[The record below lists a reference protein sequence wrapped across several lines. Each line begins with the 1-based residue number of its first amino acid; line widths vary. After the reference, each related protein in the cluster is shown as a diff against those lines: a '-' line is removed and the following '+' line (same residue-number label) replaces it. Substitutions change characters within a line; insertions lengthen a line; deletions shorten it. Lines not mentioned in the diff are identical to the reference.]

1 MAKKFTN
8 YSCKDRI
15 GFITLSRPEKR
26 NALNNEF
33 VKQLLLDFQ
42 NAITDSNCKVIVL
55 NAEGS
60 VFCGGADLQYLQDLQ
75 DNSFEENISD
85 SEQLMQLFKT
95 IYNSPKLVIAN
106 IQGHAIAG
114 GCGLASVCDI
124 SIASENAKFGYPEVN
139 IGFIPAIVSVFLLKK
154 VGETIAKDLLL
165 TGRKIDAKQAQEI
178 GLITKAVQE
187 KDLKQ
192 CVLDIATRA
201 CNNNSTQSVLLT
213 KELMHKV
220 QSMSVEE
227 GLKQAVIANANARKT
242 DDFKKGIASFLNN
255 EKLTW

>member
-114 GCGLASVCDI
+114 GC
-124 SIASENAKFGYPEVN
+124 
-139 IGFIPAIVSVFLLKK
+139 
-154 VGETIAKDLLL
+154 
-165 TGRKIDAKQAQEI
+165 
-178 GLITKAVQE
+178 
-187 KDLKQ
+187 
-192 CVLDIATRA
+192 
-201 CNNNSTQSVLLT
+201 
-213 KELMHKV
+213 
-220 QSMSVEE
+220 
-227 GLKQAVIANANARKT
+227 
-242 DDFKKGIASFLNN
+242 
-255 EKLTW
+255 

>member
-1 MAKKFTN
+1 MERKFTN
-8 YSCKDRI
+8 YRCQNRV
-15 GFITLSRPEKR
+15 GFITLCRSEKR

-33 VKQLLLDFQ
+33 VTQLSADFS
-42 NAITDSNCKVIVL
+42 NAIEDPDCKVIVL
-55 NAEGS
+55 EAEGT
-60 VFCGGADLQYLQDLQ
+60 VFCGGADLQYLQNLQ
-75 DNSFEENISD
+75 NNSFEENVADSD
-85 SEQLMQLFKT
+85 HLMQLFKK
-95 IYNSPKLVIAN
+95 IYFSPKLVISN

-114 GCGLASVCDI
+114 GCGLATVCDI
-124 SIASENAKFGYPEVN
+124 SIASEKAKFGYPEVN

-165 TGRKIDAKQAQEI
+165 TGRKIDAIEAQKI
-178 GLITKAVQE
+178 GLITKVVEE

-192 CVLDIATRA
+192 YVLDLANRA
-201 CNNNSTQSVLLT
+201 CNNNSAQSVLLT

-220 QSMSVEE
+220 HSMSVED
-227 GLKQAVIANANARKT
+227 GLNEAVLFNANARKT

>member
-1 MAKKFTN
+1 
-8 YSCKDRI
+8 
-15 GFITLSRPEKR
+15 
-26 NALNNEF
+26 
-33 VKQLLLDFQ
+33 
-42 NAITDSNCKVIVL
+42 
-55 NAEGS
+55 
-60 VFCGGADLQYLQDLQ
+60 
-75 DNSFEENISD
+75 
-85 SEQLMQLFKT
+85 MQLFKT